1 MTSFLNSIG
10 KRKKSPEQLVLS
22 AKQAVQ
28 SIIDASVKEEDRVS
42 AVDTLGKSLL
52 DIKNILCG
60 TVENVEVDEE
70 KVLEVSKCI
79 QQEGLV
85 GILIIQLDSATLEGR
100 KDVVT
105 IFNHMLKK
113 NINNFV
119 EYLVENS
126 TILESLL
133 VGYKSDESALHCG
146 AMTRECLRY
155 ESLARH
161 LLSSEQFWE
170 FFTSYVHIANF
181 EIASDAFNTLKDLLT
196 MPKQRHVAQ
205 EFMERNCDKLL
216 EKYDVSGR
224 QFCRFFRNLCA
235 SLYLFIFVLC
245 VVH

>member
-28 SIIDASVKEEDRVS
+28 SIIDASVKEEDRIG

-60 TVENVEVDEE
+60 TAENAEVDEE

-79 QQEGLV
+79 QHEGLV
-85 GILIIQLDSATLEGR
+85 GLLITQLDSATLESR

-105 IFNHMLKK
+105 IFNHLLKK
-113 NINNFV
+113 NISNFV
-119 EYLVENS
+119 DYLVEN
-126 TILESLL
+126 TAVLESLL
-133 VGYKSDESALHCG
+133 SGYKSEHAALHCG
-146 AMTRECLRY
+146 TMTRECLRY
-155 ESLARH
+155 ESLARY

-196 MPKQRHVAQ
+196 TPKHRHVAQ

-216 EKYDVSGR
+216 EKYDVSGCD
-224 QFCRFFRNLCA
+224 FH
-235 SLYLFIFVLC
+235 C
-245 VVH
+245 V